1 MNVFVVAAEFSPG
14 SRLAFA
20 VQALGGRALT
30 PVAWI
35 VPWQDTADS
44 LSLKLKPYSESR
56 VIVCSI
62 SDDWSY
68 R

>member
-1 MNVFVVAAEFSPG
+1 MDVFVVAAESSPSGRFSI
-14 SRLAFA
+14 A
-20 VQALGGRALT
+20 VQALGGKALNS
-30 PVAWI
+30 VAWI

-44 LSLKLKPYSESR
+44 LCLALKPYSESR
-56 VIVCSI
+56 VVVCST